1 MANTTTD
8 RMVVDLQNEEADE
21 LPDVL
26 WFNQLVERLM
36 AECRVSNYFY
46 YSFIFYLGKYY

>member
-21 LPDVL
+21 LPDVEE
-26 WFNQLVERLM
+26 FKQLVERLT
-36 AECRVSNYFY
+36 AECRVSIVFLN
-46 YSFIFYLGKYY
+46 FIII

>member
-21 LPDVL
+21 LPNVL
-26 WFNQLVERLM
+26 WFNQLVERLT
-36 AECRVSNYFY
+36 AECRVSNYFIILLY
-46 YSFIFYLGKYY
+46 FI